1 MTTLI
6 DQLFEIV
13 VGDMKISPNCF
24 YQMSIRESSLAVNGH
39 FKAVERDYNLAF
51 MASYNANGAIQG
63 GKKFKIE
70 HPFDK
75 KKQQAAKKPTKEE
88 RDSTLEWLKTKF

>member
-1 MTTLI
+1 
-6 DQLFEIV
+6 
-13 VGDMKISPNCF
+13 
-24 YQMSIRESSLAVNGH
+24 
-39 FKAVERDYNLAF
+39 

-75 KKQQAAKKPTKEE
+75 KKQRAMKKPTKEE

>member
-1 MTTLI
+1 
-6 DQLFEIV
+6 
-13 VGDMKISPNCF
+13 
-24 YQMSIRESSLAVNGH
+24 MSLRECSLAVNGH
-39 FKAVERDYNLAF
+39 HKAIERDYNLAF

-75 KKQQAAKKPTKEE
+75 KKQKAAKKPTKAAKKPTKEE
-88 RDSTLEWLKTKF
+88 RDSTLDWLKTKF

>member
-1 MTTLI
+1 
-6 DQLFEIV
+6 
-13 VGDMKISPNCF
+13 
-24 YQMSIRESSLAVNGH
+24 MSLRECSLAVNGH
-39 FKAVERDYNLAF
+39 HKAIERDYNLVF

-63 GKKFKIE
+63 GKNFKIE

-75 KKQQAAKKPTKEE
+75 KKKSKKKPTKEE

>member
-1 MTTLI
+1 
-6 DQLFEIV
+6 
-13 VGDMKISPNCF
+13 MKISPNCF

-63 GKKFKIE
+63 GKKFKILLIRKNNKQRKNQQ
-70 HPFDK
+70 K
-75 KKQQAAKKPTKEE
+75 KNAI
-88 RDSTLEWLKTKF
+88 RLLNG

>member
-1 MTTLI
+1 
-6 DQLFEIV
+6 
-13 VGDMKISPNCF
+13 MKISPNCF

-88 RDSTLEWLKTKF
+88 RDSTLDCLKTKF